1 MKNKLILYCLFIELC
16 FSLLEAG
23 HSNRITDI
31 SVSNDREYYV
41 TSSKEGKIII
51 WDNNHEMKSLF
62 THDSSKSI
70 MHISLSYNNKL
81 LAIGNKG
88 GSIDIINIESN
99 ESHSLHTGSKGKT
112 ILLEYI
118 SYDNLISCNEGDQ
131 IKIWNITSSSKENEK
146 FQYSIFQEFSK
157 PSSRIMDISM
167 NSNNK
172 NILASLKSG
181 SLIRW
186 DIGTEYH
193 DKVDKTTLLTLTN
206 ERIKNADKTTLLTL
220 TNERKKNI
228 VPPNRNFWGEP
239 YQYYKY
245 AISPDGSRIAIAVK
259 DNNIIVWNSNF
270 QDFNALTIHGH
281 EYRINDIVF
290 SNNGK
295 YLATSSIDKTLKLW
309 DLNTGEILKSF
320 EFTND
325 WVTKIAFLNNMIIC
339 GTYRGDIIIRDIF

>member
-1 MKNKLILYCLFIELC
+1 MKNKLILYCLFIELF

-99 ESHSLHTGSKGKT
+99 ESHSLHTSSNSKN

-118 SYDNLISCNEGDQ
+118 NYNNLISCNEGGQ
-131 IKIWNITSSSKENEK
+131 IKIWNTTPSSIENDK
-146 FQYSIFQEFSK
+146 FEYSIIQEFSK
-157 PSSRIMDISM
+157 PSTNIIDISI

-172 NILASLKSG
+172 NILAKLKSG
-181 SLIRW
+181 SFIRW
-186 DIGTEYH
+186 DIGTTYIGTAYH
-193 DKVDKTTLLTLTN
+193 KKEDETTLLTLAD
-206 ERIKNADKTTLLTL
+206 ERIKN
-220 TNERKKNI
+220 I
-228 VPPNRNFWGEP
+228 QPPSRSFWEEP

-325 WVTKIAFLNNMIIC
+325 WITKIAFLNNMIIC